1 VKIAL
6 VYWDMKF
13 ALEFV
18 DWDNDPEDVE
28 TIASFLKALIVRNKK
43 PKWNIVMIINPLR
56 YHIVHEGLLEAGFAD
71 IQKLTWCKSDA
82 QVMQGVT
89 TRWVSADETIIVAH
103 VGQRGTVAEAQ
114 LNFDP
119 NPLKRYNWFLGPTQK
134 TKLRNELGQPVNVY
148 EKPPWLAEF
157 IGSHYVKPGDTC
169 IVLGAGA
176 GGDVKGLV
184 NLGCDVIAFEN
195 DERQIVPLIA
205 DLINYEPKGSNK
217 VLKMTDIGGHLQK
230 SKLYDDAKK
239 SGYKTPDEDAVVEE
253 EKPKKH
259 KKRKHSEVEDKP
271 EEAPP
276 AKDAKIEDA
285 PAMDPADPKDEDPK

>member
-1 VKIAL
+1 
-6 VYWDMKF
+6 MKF

-18 DWDNDPEDVE
+18 DWDNDAEDAE

-103 VGQRGTVAEAQ
+103 VGQRGTAAEAQ
-114 LNFDP
+114 LSFDP

-134 TKLRNELGQPVNVY
+134 TKLRNELGAPVNVY
-148 EKPPWLAEF
+148 EKPPWLSEF

-205 DLINYEPKGSNK
+205 DLINYEPKASNK
-217 VLKMTDIGGHLQK
+217 VMKMTDIAGHSQK
-230 SKLYDDAKK
+230 SKKYDDAKK
-239 SGYKTPDEDAVVEE
+239 SGYETPDEDAVE
-253 EKPKKH
+253 EKEKSKKH
-259 KKRKHSEVEDKP
+259 KKRKQLDEPPKT

-276 AKDAKIEDA
+276 AKEAKVEET
-285 PAMDPADPKDEDPK
+285 PGMDPEDPKDGDAK